1 MSRERH
7 HRVGRFATALVLAS
21 ILAATL
27 PGAHAATGDHERWAM
42 KHVTN
47 LSRLDHSLTRVGL
60 NADLSELARKHS
72 LAMARAGTLFHESDP
87 ASVYLKGK
95 TWQYW
100 GENVGMT
107 GGTVSGL
114 EQAFM
119 ASTPHRKNILNRSFR
134 HVAIG
139 AVRVDGVLWVTVFF
153 WG

>member
-1 MSRERH
+1 MNQ
-7 HRVGRFATALVLAS
+7 RVGRFAAALVLAGV
-21 ILAATL
+21 LAATL
-27 PGAHAATGDHERWAM
+27 PGVHAATGYRERWSM
-42 KHVTN
+42 KRATN
-47 LSRLDHSLTRVGL
+47 VSRLDHSLTRVGL
-60 NADLSELARKHS
+60 NADLSELARQHS

-87 ASVYLKGK
+87 ARVYLKGK

-119 ASTPHRKNILNRSFR
+119 ASTPHRSNILNRSFR